1 MSKHIYKND
10 SGSSSYIASISNG
23 GTGGASAAQA
33 ADKLGLLT
41 TDMLGVEKGLALL
54 ESVSG
59 QPVLS
64 MVTLGDE
71 AIVNRVSVIGLT
83 NADINTQQTY
93 TIVNYDSF
101 TKYVV
106 VAINGSVDSVNGAE
120 IRYTTPALPGE
131 CGFTI
136 NGQKILLRAIA
147 GAYVNPPTITSPVNN
162 SLDKG
167 PDATITTSPFQTT
180 GGTDNHLS
188 TDYHI
193 AEDPLFETGF
203 VTYSNQIAGKTSF
216 TIPSLQAVK
225 TYYIRARHRGEML
238 SVSGWSAVV
247 MFTTKTVYKPN
258 KPSITSPLN
267 AQEGL
272 GPNLTATSSTYSL
285 TGSSGSSL
293 ADVEWQLS
301 KSNTFSPLINSSS
314 ETGLNAIWNNI
325 DYAST
330 YYLRMRHTSNIG
342 TTPSDWSDVI
352 SFMSG
357 AIPNPNTPTITAPV
371 GQQDIDVILTA
382 DAFHS
387 DVGETHASSTW
398 QISTDSSFAT
408 IVSTKSVTNSTTHLT
423 TYTVLGLNTATT
435 YYARV
440 SYKSDQGRSTAFSA
454 PVSFNTLGVL
464 VDTPTIT
471 FVSGADPYLNALSS
485 YYVANDS
492 AGPVS
497 KMHWQVYST
506 SDFTSGVVY
515 DQEDSYNGTGNPSL
529 TGIYLPPST
538 VLYFRMRYKSANGFY
553 SGYSNVLTSTSRSY
567 LTAPTLNTTTV
578 AEATGTFS
586 WNRGSNTV
594 VGVGTSYRFSLYPTS
609 DFSGVGIDINTI
621 STTINATLV
630 YGTTYYWKV
639 EQTDTLTSA
648 GYTEVK
654 TSTTG
659 TVSVGAQPVVI
670 YNITSS
676 VDTYNEGQ
684 VATFI
689 LTKSRDDGSGDH
701 IDVSGTAIRNF
712 DYTVSGADI
721 GMLSITPIA
730 QNVIN
735 IPTIADNST
744 DGDKSLTLVWRTGSG
759 SGPIVASKT
768 VWISDTSLTP
778 GPVVNSPIIT
788 TTDSTGPG
796 VSFTSTVYS
805 ANSSAGE
812 LISAVWEWS
821 AFADFSQF
829 NYWDS
834 PITGNAYTTNFSNH
848 YLPAHSDMYVRLRL
862 ISSSGAAGL
871 SNVVTVS
878 QYQTYVF
885 VGAVTSPQPNG
896 VIDPTYGDIA
906 ISPTTSVFSNLS
918 GFTGE
923 TYLKLWKVGNPETS
937 ASLIGGSYV
946 DYAGQSYGL
955 LGLEY
960 GQSYYAKVRSVVS
973 ADFLLGRFYASEE
986 SGAIIFQTRP
996 HSAYIVNQTQVT
1008 SIENIGLINGGP
1020 YSYFKITGKFILQPG
1035 TVLFAVSAS
1044 YNESYALFGGCTFGA
1059 PSTIT
1064 DPIYNSLF
1072 GHHREYVSQSGLNDV
1087 NGVIFKEIMQS
1098 AINPVQ
1104 PFNGWSL
1111 AHFAYSYP
1119 ASVKING
1126 AGGFFEIV
1134 TNNTPDGSGV

>member
-1 MSKHIYKND
+1 
-10 SGSSSYIASISNG
+10 
-23 GTGGASAAQA
+23 
-33 ADKLGLLT
+33 
-41 TDMLGVEKGLALL
+41 MLGVEKGLALL

-101 TKYVV
+101 TKYAV

-120 IRYTTPALPGE
+120 IRYTTPAVPGE

-167 PDATITTSPFQTT
+167 PDVTITTSPFQTT

-203 VTYSNQIAGKTSF
+203 VAYSNQIAGKTSF

-238 SVSGWSAVV
+238 SVSGWSAVA

-272 GPNLTATSSTYSL
+272 GPNLTATSSAYSL
-285 TGSSGSSL
+285 TGSSESLL

-314 ETGLNAIWNNI
+314 ETGLNAIWNSI
-325 DYAST
+325 DYSST
-330 YYLRMRHTSNIG
+330 YYLRIRHTSNIG
-342 TTPSDWSDVI
+342 TAPSDWSDVI

-371 GQQDIDVILTA
+371 GQQDIDLILTA

-440 SYKSDQGRSTAFSA
+440 SYKSDQGRSSAFSA

-497 KMHWQVYST
+497 KMHWQVYTT

-515 DQEDSYNGTGNPSL
+515 DQEDNYNGTGNPSL

-567 LTAPTLNTTTV
+567 LTPPTLNTATV

-594 VGVGTSYRFSLYPTS
+594 VGVATSYRFSLYPTS
-609 DFSGVGIDINTI
+609 DFSGVGVDINTA
-621 STTINATLV
+621 SSTINATLV
-630 YGTTYYWKV
+630 YDTTYYWKV

-659 TVSVGAQPVVI
+659 TVSVGAQPDVV
-670 YNITSS
+670 YTLTSS
-676 VDTYNEGQ
+676 VDTYNEGESA
-684 VATFI
+684 VFI
-689 LTKSRDDGSGDH
+689 LTKSREDTSGDFLTF
-701 IDVSGTAIRNF
+701 SGDAGN
-712 DYTVSGADI
+712 VADI
-721 GMLSITPIA
+721 NYLLENTLSFGAGIDA
-730 QNVIN
+730 QLIVTV
-735 IPTIADNST
+735 PLLADNFT
-744 DGDKSLTLVWRTGSG
+744 DGDKILTANWRTGSIT
-759 SGPIVASKT
+759 GPIVASKSIT
-768 VWISDTSLTP
+768 VVDVSLTP
-778 GPVVNSPIIT
+778 VTQPSVQQPTLTFTDNTGPNLSILATDYSANAEAGVLETVIWQWSSDATFTVVDGEHRI
-788 TTDSTGPG
+788 DSTGSTGYDFNNTDYRVLNNIYLPPG
-796 VSFTSTVYS
+796 TTIYIRVTY
-805 ANSSAGE
+805 
-812 LISAVWEWS
+812 ISASATNAVSNFISGSIASGAYITAGTITNPANDSLDFDPIYGSLDTPISSTQFSLFPGSQSTTFLNIWKAGWSEQSAQEWMTS
-821 AFADFSQF
+821 PIVDYPGHEFGLLNLEYDTQYNARIRTVASADFFSGNAIVSAQ
-829 NYWDS
+829 S
-834 PITGNAYTTNFSNH
+834 PITTFRTKVCDVYSTASIVASMT
-848 YLPAHSDMYVRLRL
+848 
-862 ISSSGAAGL
+862 
-871 SNVVTVS
+871 
-878 QYQTYVF
+878 
-885 VGAVTSPQPNG
+885 
-896 VIDPTYGDIA
+896 
-906 ISPTTSVFSNLS
+906 SPTTMS
-918 GFTGE
+918 GYIPKNNPNDIWVGWGANTADNTMNA
-923 TYLKLWKVGNPETS
+923 TYMLAS
-937 ASLIGGSYV
+937 ASAPQTAIDQAMALYGGNVKMRTYE
-946 DYAGQSYGL
+946 YL
-955 LGLEY
+955 LGLNGVTY
-960 GQSYYAKVRSVVS
+960 S
-973 ADFLLGRFYASEE
+973 ASELSTNAGSYLYWFSVNLANASSDGHNVSITNNSLWQLTFNIDGTFTGVYAGE
-986 SGAIIFQTRP
+986 
-996 HSAYIVNQTQVT
+996 IVP
-1008 SIENIGLINGGP
+1008 SDFGGP
-1020 YSYFKITGKFILQPG
+1020 P
-1035 TVLFAVSAS
+1035 
-1044 YNESYALFGGCTFGA
+1044 
-1059 PSTIT
+1059 
-1064 DPIYNSLF
+1064 
-1072 GHHREYVSQSGLNDV
+1072 
-1087 NGVIFKEIMQS
+1087 
-1098 AINPVQ
+1098 
-1104 PFNGWSL
+1104 
-1111 AHFAYSYP
+1111 
-1119 ASVKING
+1119 
-1126 AGGFFEIV
+1126 
-1134 TNNTPDGSGV
+1134 